1 MSDLQRFVYRL
12 CPPRSTFPDDMTPE
26 EAVVMREHVA
36 YWTDLL
42 ERGVAVVFGPVAEP
56 TGTYGLAVVEVADAA
71 HADRIRQNDP
81 IVRAGLGPVDV
92 YPMRAAVVRPLAAAP
107 AATEGDASTA

>member
-12 CPPRSTFPDDMTPE
+12 CPPRPTFPDDMTPD

-42 ERGVAVVFGPVAEP
+42 DRGVAVVFGPVTEP
-56 TGTYGLAVVEVADAA
+56 TGTFGLAVAEVADAE
-71 HADRIRQNDP
+71 HADQLRQNDP
-81 IVRAGLGPVDV
+81 LSRAGLGPVEV
-92 YPMRAAVVRPLAAAP
+92 YPMRAAVVRPLPAGAAG
-107 AATEGDASTA
+107 TEGDAQL